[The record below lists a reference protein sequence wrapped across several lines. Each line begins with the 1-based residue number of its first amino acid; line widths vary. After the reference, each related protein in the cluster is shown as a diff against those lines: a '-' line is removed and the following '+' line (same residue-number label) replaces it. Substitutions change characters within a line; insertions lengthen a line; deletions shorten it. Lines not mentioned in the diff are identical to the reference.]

1 MAQTTTQVTQSCG
14 KVEINVNAACPVTGS
29 WTDISGET
37 TSVGGTEQSR
47 MVGDAYTLEGDTAL
61 TGAGKRE
68 PLDLTFVII
77 YTETDAEA
85 YEQVRLI
92 FESTGCGALLCVRY
106 SPRGGD
112 AGEEQLTTARG
123 VLTSFTY
130 PALDASAGGVIPGG
144 FTLHTPYLTTAIVA
158 S

>member
-14 KVEINVNAACPVTGS
+14 EVEFSTNCTDY
-29 WTDISGET
+29 TDISGAT
-37 TSVGGTEQSR
+37 QSVSGTEQSR
-47 MVGDAYTLEGDTAL
+47 MVGDAYTLEGDYAL
-61 TGAGKRE
+61 VGAGKRE
-68 PLDLTFVII
+68 PLDLSFVIV

-85 YEQVRLI
+85 YERVRHQ
-92 FESTGCGALLCVRY
+92 FETAGCGATACVRW

-112 AGEEQLTTARG
+112 AGEEQITTAQG

-130 PALDASAGGVIPGG
+130 PPLDAASGGVIMGG
-144 FTLHTPYLTTAIVA
+144 FTLHTPNVTTTIIA

>member
-14 KVEINVNAACPVTGS
+14 EVEVNFNAACPDTGS
-29 WTDISGET
+29 WLDISGET
-37 TSVGGTEQSR
+37 ITVSGTEQSR

-61 TGAGKRE
+61 TAAGKRE
-68 PLDLTFVII
+68 PLDLVFTIV

-85 YEQVRLI
+85 YDQIRRQ
-92 FESTGCGALLCVRY
+92 FETAECGALMCVRY

-112 AGEEQLTTARG
+112 AGEEQLTSARG
-123 VLTSFTY
+123 VLTNFIY
-130 PALDASAGGVIPGG
+130 PALDASAGGVIESG
-144 FTLHTPYLTTAIVA
+144 FTLHTPFLTTAIIA

>member
-14 KVEINVNAACPVTGS
+14 KVEINVNAACPGTGS
-29 WTDISGET
+29 WVNISGQT
-37 TSVGGTEQSR
+37 TSVSGTEQSR
-47 MVGDAYTLEGDTAL
+47 MAGDAYTLDGDYAL

-68 PLDLTFVII
+68 PLDLTFVIV

-85 YEQVRLI
+85 YERVRTV
-92 FESTGCGALLCVRY
+92 FETTGCGALLCVRW

-112 AGEEQLTTARG
+112 AGEEMITSARG

-144 FTLHTPYLTTAIVA
+144 FTLHTPYLTTTIV
-158 S
+158 SS